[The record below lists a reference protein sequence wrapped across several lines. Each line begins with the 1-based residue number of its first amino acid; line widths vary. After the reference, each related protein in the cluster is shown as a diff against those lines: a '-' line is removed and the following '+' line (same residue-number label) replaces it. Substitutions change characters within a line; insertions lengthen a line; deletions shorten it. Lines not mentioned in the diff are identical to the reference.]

1 MEQAGK
7 PKSLPQ
13 IALIGRPNVG
23 KSTLFNW
30 LAKRRVTIVNEIPGA
45 TRDRKYKEI
54 SFCNSSYLLVDTGGL
69 LSAFEGTLAAKV
81 MEQTHKAIAD
91 ADVVL
96 FLVDAKAGILPSDIE
111 IADNLRRSECRV
123 VLVANKCDST
133 KLEQAAQ
140 EFQMLLKAPLFTV
153 SAAQGMGIRSLF
165 AQVEAMLPK
174 ERRVSSIETKGDL
187 EPDDESDDQNK
198 QQGVPEQLK
207 VAIVGKPNVGKSS
220 FLNKLLGEDRH
231 LTSDIPGTT
240 IDSVDSKFAYRG
252 QEYLLIDTAGIRKKR
267 SISQDLEK
275 QAVAASLKALDRCSV
290 ALFLIDSTKGL
301 TEQDFKIASFI
312 EKKGKGVVIV
322 VNKWDLAHADGLLE
336 PVFAR
341 QLKETMPFLAFAPIK
356 FVSALTGMRVAGTL
370 GATLEVA
377 KEYHKRVSTS
387 RVNKW
392 LADAVLSH
400 PPPVVK
406 GRRLKF
412 FFGSQVSLAPPIFV
426 VTCNDPN
433 GIHFSYTRYLTNS
446 LRMAFNFKGVPLR
459 IVYHGREK
467 RKKAH

>member
-1 MEQAGK
+1 MDEVGN
-7 PKSLPQ
+7 PRTLPV
-13 IALIGRPNVG
+13 IALVGRPNVG

-30 LAKRRVTIVNEIPGA
+30 LAKRRVTIVNEMPGA

-54 SFCNSSYLLVDTGGL
+54 SFCGSSYLLVDTGGL
-69 LSAFEGTLAAKV
+69 LSAFEGTLASQV
-81 MEQTHKAIAD
+81 REQTHKAIAD

-96 FLVDAKAGILPSDIE
+96 FLVDAKSGILPSDLE
-111 IADNLRRSECRV
+111 IADNLRRSKSKV

-133 KLEQAAQ
+133 QLEQEAQ
-140 EFQMLLKAPLFTV
+140 EFHSLLKAPLFPV
-153 SAAQGMGIRSLF
+153 SAAQGTGIRSLF
-165 AQVEAMLPK
+165 AQVEALIPTS
-174 ERRVSSIETKGDL
+174 RRVSSPETDNEKCSS
-187 EPDDESDDQNK
+187 EVEADESE
-198 QQGVPEQLK
+198 QGVPQQLK
-207 VAIVGKPNVGKSS
+207 IAIVGKPNVGKSS
-220 FLNKLLGEDRH
+220 FLNKLLGEERH
-231 LTSDIPGTT
+231 LTSEIPGTT

-252 QEYLLIDTAGIRKKR
+252 QKYLLIDTAGIRKKR
-267 SISQDLEK
+267 SISQVLEK
-275 QAVAASLKALDRCSV
+275 QAVSASLKALDRCSV
-290 ALFLIDSTKGL
+290 ALFLIDSTQGL

-322 VNKWDLAHADGLLE
+322 VNKWDLAQSEGLIE
-336 PVFAR
+336 HVYTR
-341 QLKETMPFLAFAPIK
+341 QLKEAMPFLSFAPIR
-356 FVSALTGMRVAGTL
+356 FVSALTGRRVVDTL
-370 GATLEVA
+370 GAALEVA
-377 KEYHKRVSTS
+377 KEYHKRVPTS

-426 VTCNDPN
+426 VTCNDPK
-433 GIHFSYTRYLTNS
+433 GIHFSYTRYLTNT

-467 RKKAH
+467 RKKTN